1 MTSQWPYWCSKA
13 ILWELTSF
21 LVQTISFVP
30 VNLRRCCPSE
40 WKRSI
45 GHLLVAPNLCFKARL
60 SAKPVY
66 EYKNHFYLK
75 GFALSLFSASDRT
88 LANPPPPPPLTHTYS
103 YILLGLF
110 SRPRKG
116 IFPDPAKSSGYPCN
130 PDIFLLFYFIASKTK
145 RRKKIHGVNWKKKW
159 HGIGKLK

>member
-21 LVQTISFVP
+21 LIQTISFVP
-30 VNLRRCCPSE
+30 VNLRRCYPRE

-45 GHLLVAPNLCFKARL
+45 GHMLVAPNLCFKARL

-66 EYKNHFYLK
+66 EYTNHFYLK
-75 GFALSLFSASDRT
+75 GFALSLFSTSDRT
-88 LANPPPPPPLTHTYS
+88 LATLPPPPPPPFNTY
-103 YILLGLF
+103 IF
-110 SRPRKG
+110 FNSRPRKG

-130 PDIFLLFYFIASKTK
+130 PDIFLWFYFIASKTK
-145 RRKKIHGVNWKKKW
+145 RRRKKYTE
-159 HGIGKLK
+159 